1 MVFFFFIYFYS
12 PFPGNVPM
20 NLYNRRCIGASCRC
34 IEVKSEWKYSQ
45 CLEEDG
51 KYREKKTHCE
61 ICTGERRRRSE
72 PTKRNRNVRHVSM
85 KAKTSRLQ
93 YISMYIETTAH
104 WFSAVEWICMRAPS
118 PPPLAILKCVYKC
131 LMIIMTGR
139 WLWLWR
145 TFKVTPK
152 WTSKRQ

>member
-20 NLYNRRCIGASCRC
+20 NLYNRHRCIVSLHWSEERVKIQSVWRKMEN
-34 IEVKSEWKYSQ
+34 IEK
-45 CLEEDG
+45 
-51 KYREKKTHCE
+51 KKTHCE

-139 WLWLWR
+139 WLWIWR